1 MDEVSSTTL
10 PMERRDV
17 VNMIC
22 RIVSEISGAPKKV
35 DETTHLFGAQGFLD
49 SLKLVNVVLD
59 TEQQINDSYNLA
71 ISLADDRSVSQQR
84 SPFRTVASLADYILA
99 VAAEQ
104 PRA

>member
-1 MDEVSSTTL
+1 MNEHSTTSPL
-10 PMERRDV
+10 QRRDV
-17 VNMIC
+17 VDMIC
-22 RIVSEISGAPKKV
+22 QIVSEIPGAPQKV
-35 DETTHLFGAQGFLD
+35 DENTQLFGAQGFLD

-59 TEQQINDSYNLA
+59 AEQQVNDNYNLA

>member
-1 MDEVSSTTL
+1 
-10 PMERRDV
+10 MERCEVIDI
-17 VNMIC
+17 IC
-22 RIVSEISGAPKKV
+22 KIVREVPGAPGHI
-35 DETTHLFGAQGFLD
+35 DEHTHLFGSQGFLD

-59 TEQQINDSYNLA
+59 AEQQINDSYDLT

-104 PRA
+104 ARV